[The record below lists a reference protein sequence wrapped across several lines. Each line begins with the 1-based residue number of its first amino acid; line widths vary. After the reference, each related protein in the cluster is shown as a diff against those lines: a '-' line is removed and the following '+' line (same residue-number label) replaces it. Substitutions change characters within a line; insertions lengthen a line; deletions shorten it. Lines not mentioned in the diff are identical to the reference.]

1 MKISIVTLGRSH
13 LLNLARVLD
22 TEGLADVT
30 FYTMMPAARCRKFG
44 YHGKVKSLLFPC
56 GLLSVMID
64 RLPINPFKKSNL
76 RFYVRKLF
84 DALCAMR
91 LSKCDVV
98 IGLNGQAVK
107 TSLLA
112 KKRFKAITICD
123 QGSSHVL
130 TQTKVRR
137 SYSDAKIPEDMTAFM
152 LKHYEAADYLM
163 AATKYV
169 IDSDIQ
175 NGISKDKI
183 LINPYGV
190 DITRFEPLDVKK
202 EYDVIMVGSWW
213 KHKGCDMLTDAC
225 LNHLKG
231 VKMLHVGNVVDCELP
246 KNDNFH
252 HVDFVNEF
260 DLPQYYRKAKVSVMP
275 SLDEG
280 FGLVLL
286 QAASCGLPS
295 VYSNRTGG
303 PELQSLLKDDD
314 WSFEIKEP
322 LSTKSIAEA
331 ISQALKKVNESEVKD
346 TERFENTRNNLSW
359 ESYGHRYL
367 KILEGLI
374 KSENQ

>member
-1 MKISIVTLGRSH
+1 M
-13 LLNLARVLD
+13 
-22 TEGLADVT
+22 
-30 FYTMMPAARCRKFG
+30 
-44 YHGKVKSLLFPC
+44 
-56 GLLSVMID
+56 
-64 RLPINPFKKSNL
+64 
-76 RFYVRKLF
+76 
-84 DALCAMR
+84 
-91 LSKCDVV
+91 
-98 IGLNGQAVK
+98 
-107 TSLLA
+107 
-112 KKRFKAITICD
+112 
-123 QGSSHVL
+123 
-130 TQTKVRR
+130 
-137 SYSDAKIPEDMTAFM
+137 
-152 LKHYEAADYLM
+152 
-163 AATKYV
+163 
-169 IDSDIQ
+169 
-175 NGISKDKI
+175 
-183 LINPYGV
+183 